1 MAEFVV
7 GTPVVTR
14 EPVVTVDAGLRPGRH
29 LFRLVVV
36 DNDGQES
43 APDERIVTVS
53 RLGGPTFPTEPTDPR
68 DPRDPRIPTRP
79 TEPTIPTRPTGPIP
93 IR

>member
-1 MAEFVV
+1 MAQFVP

-29 LFRLVVV
+29 RFRLVVV

-43 APDERIVTVS
+43 APDERIVTVR
-53 RLGGPTFPTEPTDPR
+53 RLVGPTPPTDPT
-68 DPRDPRIPTRP
+68 ISTRP
-79 TEPTIPTRPTGPIP
+79 TDPIP
-93 IR
+93 VIRRDP